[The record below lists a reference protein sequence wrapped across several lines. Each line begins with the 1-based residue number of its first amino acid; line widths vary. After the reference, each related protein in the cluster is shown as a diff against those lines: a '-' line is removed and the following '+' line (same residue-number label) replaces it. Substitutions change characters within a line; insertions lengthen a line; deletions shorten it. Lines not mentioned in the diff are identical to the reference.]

1 MSIVSRS
8 IKFLFIFLALVLLAL
23 LALVATFDANNYKT
37 QIIEQVETATGRDFT
52 IDGDINLSL
61 FPWIGLK
68 LEGVS
73 LGNEKGFK
81 AKHFVAIK
89 QLDIKVNVLPLL
101 KKEVEINTIRLHGL
115 DVSLEVAKN
124 KSNNWSGLSQPTE
137 TDNSDV
143 TAKAETDKANADSAI
158 PAADK
163 EGGLPLQ
170 SLKIEGFEF
179 VDAVI
184 RYHDRSSNVK
194 ATISEL
200 NLTTN
205 EIQFNQAVELNFA
218 ARIVNHE
225 PAIDSQIKL
234 STQLTFTKTLNEFDL
249 RDFVFTV
256 MAEANEFVPQKEKI
270 EIKANINVL
279 MEEQRVALDKVELSA
294 LGITTLMELR
304 VSQFLQSPVVQ
315 GSVEVQPFDGRKV
328 AKRVAVELPGMADAN
343 ALKHLALKT
352 KIELRGEKF
361 QANDFQFTLDKS
373 NLSGWIHVLDISK
386 QQLRYELI
394 FDQLNVND
402 YMPAV
407 VAQAAVNNSDRAGA
421 PVKNVSASVADVDT
435 ATGDE
440 KIELPLEMMRQ
451 LDLQGDFR
459 ITRLTA
465 LDYDIRQ
472 FLIKTKAKKGV
483 IDIEPM
489 SMKLLEG
496 QLKTVVNIDARKE
509 IPAYTVNLNL
519 NQIQVAP
526 VANPF
531 LDGLM
536 GEKPLSMEGRM
547 NLKMNVK
554 AQGETVNQLKK
565 ASKGKIVLDM
575 KQTAVHGFDPEY
587 YMRSSVADYIS
598 SKGLDL
604 SETIMSNYKPR
615 QVTVFDKIF
624 STFNLADGKA
634 RTNDFIMSSKRVVV
648 GAKGDIDIVNNEMD
662 MMTSV
667 KLPRG
672 KTSFEKI
679 FNEPMF
685 VHVFGPFDALEYK
698 IDTSKLKSSTTDVL
712 RNQAKAKLDV
722 EKKRLKARADAEK
735 QRLKAKAD
743 AEVKR
748 AEERAKQEL
757 KKKTDSYK
765 DKLKNKFKGLF

>member
-37 QIIEQVETATGRDFT
+37 QIIEQVETATGRDFA

-68 LEGVS
+68 VEGVS

-179 VDAVI
+179 IDAVI
-184 RYHDRSSNVK
+184 RYHDRSSNTK

-205 EIQFNQAVELNFA
+205 EIQFDQAVELNLS

-225 PAIDSQIKL
+225 PAIDSQVKL

-256 MAEANEFVPQKEKI
+256 MTEANEFVPQKEKI
-270 EIKANINVL
+270 EIKADINVL
-279 MEEQRVALDKVELSA
+279 MEEQRVALNNVALSA

-304 VSQFLQSPVVQ
+304 VSQFQQSPVVQ
-315 GSVEVQPFDGRKV
+315 GSVEVQLFDARKV
-328 AKRVAVELPGMADAN
+328 AKRVAVEFPDMADAN
-343 ALKHLALKT
+343 ALKNLALKT

-373 NLSGWIHVLDISK
+373 NLSGWIHILDISK
-386 QQLRYELI
+386 QQLRYELV

-402 YMPAV
+402 YMPPAIEPTP
-407 VAQAAVNNSDRAGA
+407 AIKAKKTGAAIAAV
-421 PVKNVSASVADVDT
+421 PVDAT
-435 ATGDE
+435 TGDE

-465 LDYDIRQ
+465 LDYDIKQ

-483 IDIEPM
+483 INIKPM
-489 SMKLLEG
+489 SMQLLQG
-496 QLKTVVNIDARKE
+496 QMKTIVNIDVRKE
-509 IPAYTVNLNL
+509 LPAYTMNLNL
-519 NQIQVAP
+519 NQIQIAP

-547 NLKMNVK
+547 NLQMNVK
-554 AQGETVNQLKK
+554 TQGETVNQFKRT
-565 ASKGKIVLDM
+565 SKGKIILDM
-575 KQTAVHGFDPEY
+575 KQTAVHGFDPEF
-587 YMRSSVADYIS
+587 YMRTSVADYIS

-604 SETIMSNYKPR
+604 RDAIMSNYKPR
-615 QVTVFDKIF
+615 QVTVFDKIY

-662 MMTSV
+662 MVTSV

-679 FNEPMF
+679 FAEPMF

-712 RNQAKAKLDV
+712 RNQAKAKLDA
-722 EKKRLKARADAEK
+722 EKKRLKERADAEK
-735 QRLKAKAD
+735 QRLKIKAD

-757 KKKTDSYK
+757 NKKVDSYK
-765 DKLKNKFKGLF
+765 EKLKNKFKGLF